1 MFLNK
6 KTNLLF
12 MFTKINGQYMIR
24 QVIDHHPYIISVD
37 IEEGVIMLKTHPG
50 GYILPIGIE
59 SSLKTTIY
67 EKNQELYNQ
76 LFNKKLNKR
85 GLDSLLK
92 PLVN

>member
-1 MFLNK
+1 
-6 KTNLLF
+6 

-24 QVIDHHPYIISVD
+24 HVIDHQPYIIHVD
-37 IEEGVIMLKTHPG
+37 IEEEEIMLKTHPG

-59 SSLKTTIY
+59 SSVKTTIY
-67 EKNQELYNQ
+67 EKNQELYDR

-85 GLDSLLK
+85 ALDSLLK